1 MLFRRQF
8 TIMILP
14 DAHLRLRRL
23 HLRGAHF
30 IWALAVLGVVGGLAA
45 SAPLLGLW
53 AGQLSGQL
61 AEVREERARLA
72 ERSQEIESTLADLR
86 RKVDQFE
93 RRTEKM
99 ASLAGLNMPSLSHS
113 GLGQPNGIANMAPA
127 LRADVLKSEA
137 EDLSDRSALL
147 ERRLDV
153 VERELTERSERL
165 ARMPSLLPVP
175 GLIGGGFGWRRDPF
189 TGAKQFHRGVDVSAP
204 PGTPVFAPADG
215 IVLAADREGGYGN
228 VLTISHGDGMV
239 TRYGHLSAFKAKA
252 GQEVRRGDTIAMV
265 GSSGRSTGPHLH
277 YEVLLEGRQ
286 VDPMAYVLDEGAGF

>member
-1 MLFRRQF
+1 VLFRRQF

-61 AEVREERARLA
+61 AEVREERDRLA

-165 ARMPSLLPVP
+165 ARVPSLLPVP

-189 TGAKQFHRGVDVSAP
+189 TGAKQFHRGVDLSAP

-252 GQEVRRGDTIAMV
+252 GQEVRRGDTIALV

>member
-1 MLFRRQF
+1 
-8 TIMILP
+8 
-14 DAHLRLRRL
+14 
-23 HLRGAHF
+23 
-30 IWALAVLGVVGGLAA
+30 
-45 SAPLLGLW
+45 
-53 AGQLSGQL
+53 
-61 AEVREERARLA
+61 
-72 ERSQEIESTLADLR
+72 
-86 RKVDQFE
+86 
-93 RRTEKM
+93 
-99 ASLAGLNMPSLSHS
+99 
-113 GLGQPNGIANMAPA
+113 
-127 LRADVLKSEA
+127 
-137 EDLSDRSALL
+137 
-147 ERRLDV
+147 V

-165 ARMPSLLPVP
+165 ARVPSLLPVP

-189 TGAKQFHRGVDVSAP
+189 TGAKQFHRGVDLSAP

-252 GQEVRRGDTIAMV
+252 GQEVRRGDTIALV